1 MVVPRTVMVT
11 KGSMRP
17 LHDTCPVTCAPV
29 FALLGTATVQN
40 DTRINVV
47 LTTSH
52 LKIILIFMTAI
63 NRITHTIEPK
73 IEWGRKQGNS
83 TF

>member
-17 LHDTCPVTCAPV
+17 LHDTCPVMCAPV
-29 FALLGTATVQN
+29 FALLGTATAQN

-52 LKIILIFMTAI
+52 LKIILIFMIAI
-63 NRITHTIEPK
+63 NKITHTIESK
-73 IEWGRKQGNS
+73 IEWKNRE
-83 TF
+83 TLRY